1 MVILQQRRCLEAVFI
16 LICSGAGHEL
26 PPAAAQSLNKSH
38 LQAAPL
44 RFPRGGEGE
53 CLISP
58 LFSHILLLRVW
69 DFYIFPTVSTFNIS
83 GFSGAGQGRRQQH
96 IYLSLHAS
104 RAPPTFECAQEQAR
118 PNRQTAEMPNC
129 QSSICKKG
137 ATTNASVKGHSPDT
151 ICSGRITSSG
161 PVLDF
166 YRTQVSLGSILW
178 VRMSVCPSVTKRAF
192 ADLN

>member
-1 MVILQQRRCLEAVFI
+1 MQQRRCLEAVFI
-16 LICSGAGHEL
+16 LICSGAGHEFHLLL
-26 PPAAAQSLNKSH
+26 PNKSH

-166 YRTQVSLGSILW
+166 YRTQVSLGSDLW
-178 VRMSVCPSVTKRAF
+178 VRMSVRPSLRELLQT
-192 ADLN
+192 